1 MAVNNFMLG
10 NLRMNGNFRHNTK
23 NANFGFLIK
32 GFIRQHVTNIE
43 YSAGPSKRTPKRTKL
58 RGQTF

>member
-1 MAVNNFMLG
+1 
-10 NLRMNGNFRHNTK
+10 MNGNFRHNTK